1 MDLEVEI
8 DNRTAELGAYA
19 EWRAM
24 LVNNGAPQSELD
36 AWDAWGL
43 SVRRRR
49 DELIAQRAAPEL
61 PTVVITPVE
70 DSTAYGVINIGAEE
84 DA

>member
-1 MDLEVEI
+1 MELEVEI

-24 LVNNGAPQSELD
+24 MVNWGASQAEFD
-36 AWDAWGL
+36 AWDAWGAD
-43 SVRRRR
+43 VRRRR
-49 DELIAQRAAPEL
+49 DILIAQRVAPDL
-61 PTVVITPVE
+61 PTAVITPVD
-70 DSTAYGVINIGAEE
+70 DSTAYGVLNISAEE